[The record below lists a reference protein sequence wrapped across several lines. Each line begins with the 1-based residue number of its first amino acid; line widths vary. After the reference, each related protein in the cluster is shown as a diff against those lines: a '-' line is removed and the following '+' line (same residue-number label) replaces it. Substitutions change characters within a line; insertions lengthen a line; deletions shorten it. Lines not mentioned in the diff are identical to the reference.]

1 MKVKGW
7 IFGWMLI
14 LLIALATA
22 PSLLA
27 QSLVSGD
34 LTGAVTDPSGA
45 VVPNAKVSLKS
56 AATGETRTTVTSAVG
71 AYRFSLLPPGSYT
84 VTVSADGFNNTSD
97 MVTVNVGQAT
107 IADVKMMVGA
117 NTQTIEVNSASPLVQ
132 ADNADLSTNFNQTM
146 IDNTPNGGN
155 DITAIAQSA
164 PGVTMNTGQG
174 FGNFSSYGLPSTSN
188 LFMVNG
194 ENSMDPFLN
203 LNSSGASNLLLGKN
217 DVEEA
222 TVVNNAYSGQY
233 GQQAGAQVSY
243 VTKSGTNQYHGNAE
257 YWWTG
262 RAMDANDWF
271 NNLNGTSRP
280 FANNN
285 EWAASIGGPIKKDKT
300 FFFVDTEGL
309 RYIVPSTTPVFA
321 PTPNFMAATLANLSQ
336 VAPNEVSLYQKY
348 FGLFQNAPGYN
359 ATAFGPGDGGNCGVN
374 IVGNCIGQY
383 QATPG
388 LPGTEYIISGRV
400 DQNFSD
406 KDHVFWRVRMDHGTQ
421 ATFADPINSA
431 FNAASYQP
439 TYDGQSQWNHV
450 FGANATNQFI
460 VAGSYYRAIFTQTDP
475 GLFPFAVTSVGPNLT
490 TVGGGVST
498 FPQGRNTTQ
507 YQIIDD
513 FSLTKGAHSL
523 KFGVNYRRY
532 DITDYTFSVLNNP
545 TVFIASPLDLFNGT
559 SVQFRERFPSRA
571 TQPVAL
577 WGMGLYGQDEWR
589 VNRNLKLTLALR
601 AEHNS
606 NPVCQTDCSA
616 LLSSTFNTLLAAG
629 QLTPD
634 TPYNQIIDANRHQIF
649 RATDAINFS
658 PRVGF
663 AYSPGGSDRT
673 VIRGGFGIFY
683 DALPAVIGDQFMLNL
698 PGLIEERLPN
708 VAWADTTNAGAQAQA
723 AAFAA
728 AIANG
733 FANGASFNSLSA
745 QLGPAFRTPVLR
757 TQSGTFHTPSYQQW
771 SFGIEQALSDR
782 SSVSLGYVG
791 NHGIHIP
798 VYNEG
803 LNAFGTGF
811 APFPETVPTPIFGA
825 VQEYSSAGVSNY
837 NGLTASYTQRVT
849 YGFTV
854 QASYTWSHAIDEVSN
869 NGVLA
874 TPYGASNGAFSATPN
889 NVQYQ
894 IDPTCLRCFNYGSAD
909 YDIRNSFN
917 ASYVWQMPFK
927 FGNKYISGALSG
939 WTLSQ
944 NFFARSGLPF
954 TVIDGNVTVPN
965 YGPLN
970 LNAQVLGPAQQGCS
984 NGFSNCLAF
993 NQFATATTAF
1003 PNQVRNGFRGPGFFD
1018 SDFTVNK
1025 NFKLTERMA
1034 LGIGANLYNVFNHPN
1049 FTNPDNNFADG
1060 DPAQGGTFGKILT
1073 TTAPPTGPYGAFAA
1087 GLPSGR
1093 IIQFQG
1099 KLVF

>member
-1 MKVKGW
+1 MKVRSC
-7 IFGWMLI
+7 ITRTLFV
-14 LLIALATA
+14 LLIAAVTA
-22 PSLLA
+22 PALLA

-34 LTGAVTDPSGA
+34 LTGTVTDPSGA
-45 VVPNAKVSLKS
+45 VVSGATVTLKS
-56 AATGETRTTVTSAVG
+56 SATGSSRTTTTNANG
-71 AYRFSLLPPGSYT
+71 AYRFSLLPPGTYDVS
-84 VTVSADGFNNTSD
+84 VTATGFSKSD
-97 MVTVNVGQAT
+97 TTVNVAVGQAS
-107 IADVKMMVGA
+107 ISDLKLSVGA
-117 NTQTIEVNSASPLVQ
+117 SSQTVEVSSAAPLVQ
-132 ADNADLSTNFNQTM
+132 ADNADLSTNYNQTM
-146 IDNTPNGGN
+146 IANQPNGGN
-155 DITAIAQSA
+155 DITYVAQTA

-174 FGNFSSYGLPSTSN
+174 YGNFSSYGLPATAN
-188 LFMVNG
+188 LFTING
-194 ENSMDPFLN
+194 ENDMDPYLN
-203 LNSSGASNLLLGKN
+203 LNNSGATNLTLGKN
-217 DVEEA
+217 DIQEA

-285 EWAASIGGPIKKDKT
+285 EWAASLGGPIKKDKT

-321 PTPNFMAATLANLSQ
+321 PSPAFAAATLANLSTI
-336 VAPNEVSLYQKY
+336 APNEVPLYQRY

-359 ATAFGPGDGGNCGVN
+359 VTPFGPGDGGNCGVN

-383 QATPG
+383 QATPA
-388 LPGTEYIISGRV
+388 LPGTEWILSGRV

-421 ATFADPINSA
+421 ATSADPINNA
-431 FNAASYQP
+431 FSAASYQP
-439 TYDGQSQWNHV
+439 AYDGQSQWNHV
-450 FGANATNQFI
+450 FGPNATNQFI
-460 VAGSYYRAIFTQTDP
+460 VAGSYYRAIFTQNDP
-475 GLFPFAVTSVGPNLT
+475 GLFPYAVTGNGFSLT
-490 TVGGGVST
+490 QVGGTVFN

-507 YQIIDD
+507 YQIVDD
-513 FSLTKGAHSL
+513 FSLTKGAHNL

-532 DITDYTFSVLNNP
+532 DITDYQFSVLNDP
-545 TVFIASPLDLFNGT
+545 LVFISSPLDLYNGT
-559 SVQFRERFPSRA
+559 AVQYRQRFPSRA

-589 VNRNLKLTLALR
+589 VNKALKLTLALR

-606 NPVCQTDCSA
+606 NPVCQLNCAA
-616 LLSSTFNTLLAAG
+616 LLDSSFNSLLAAG
-629 QLTPD
+629 QLSPT
-634 TPYNQIIDANRHQIF
+634 TPYNSIIDANRHQVF
-649 RATDAINFS
+649 RGTDMINWS

-663 AYSPGGSDRT
+663 AWSPGGSDKT
-673 VIRGGFGIFY
+673 VVRGGFGIFY

-698 PGLIEERLPN
+698 PGLVEERLPN
-708 VAWADTTNAGAQAQA
+708 VAWADTSANGAQAQA
-723 AAFAA
+723 AASAA
-728 AIANG
+728 AIMNG
-733 FANGASFNSLSA
+733 FSNGASFASLQS
-745 QLGPAFRTPVLR
+745 QLGSAFRAPVFR
-757 TQSGTFHTPSYQQW
+757 SQAGTFHTPSYQQW
-771 SFGIEQALSDR
+771 SFGIQQAIGDK
-782 SSVSLGYVG
+782 SSLSLGYVG
-791 NHGIHIP
+791 NHGVDVP

-803 LNAFGTGF
+803 LNAFGAGYS
-811 APFPETVPTPIFGA
+811 PFPATAPTSIFGA
-825 VQEYSSAGVSNY
+825 VQQYSSAGVSNY
-837 NGLTASYTQRVT
+837 NGLTASFTQRVT

-869 NGVLA
+869 DGVLA
-874 TPYGASNGAFSATPN
+874 TPYNNSNATFSATPST
-889 NVQYQ
+889 VQYQ
-894 IDPTCLRCFNYGSAD
+894 INPACLRCYNYGSAD
-909 YDIRNSFN
+909 YDIRNSFS
-917 ASYVWQMPFK
+917 ASYVWQTPFK
-927 FGNKYISGALSG
+927 FGNKYVNGALGG

-954 TVIDGNVTVPN
+954 TVIDGNVSITN
-965 YGPLN
+965 YTPLN
-970 LNAQVLGPAQQGCS
+970 PTAQVLGPAQQSCV
-984 NGFSNCLAF
+984 NGLSNCLAF

-1003 PNQVRNGFRGPGFFD
+1003 PNQIRNGFRGPGFFD
-1018 SDFTVNK
+1018 SDFTINK

-1034 LGIGANLYNVFNHPN
+1034 FGIGANFYNIFNHPN

-1073 TTAPPTGPYGAFAA
+1073 TTAPPTGPYGAFAP